1 MVLTFALM
9 VSSIFLGLF
18 VAALI
23 HSAFKRRPYNYEMQQ
38 WHSHSAP
45 PARCRLERARAV
57 ACQMNDH
64 S

>member
-9 VSSIFLGLF
+9 VSSILLGLF

-23 HSAFKRRPYNYEMQQ
+23 HSAFKRRPYNYEIMQQ

-45 PARCRLERARAV
+45 PARCRLSVHAPLPAK
-57 ACQMNDH
+57 
-64 S
+64 